1 MLTREQAI
9 DLAKKHD
16 IPISNSAYE
25 NILKALIEASRGDFH
40 LKLEAAKKPTKQ
52 ERQGFN
58 DWKNPT

>member
-9 DLAKKHD
+9 HLADKYDLLSD
-16 IPISNSAYE
+16 MPNYE
-25 NILKALIEASRGDFH
+25 NIIRALIEASRGDFH